1 MSRKGKKSSK
11 ARGTCNPAWVLLK
24 ERPLCIPTFPPFHL
38 LYPSCP
44 SLQLCVARPYLV
56 DPQDLSNSL
65 TPLRPSPLLG
75 RRSYQVTQAELREKE
90 KALRALDV
98 FLSQLMTQNELLE
111 SYLKKVSKVCRG

>member
-1 MSRKGKKSSK
+1 
-11 ARGTCNPAWVLLK
+11 
-24 ERPLCIPTFPPFHL
+24 
-38 LYPSCP
+38 
-44 SLQLCVARPYLV
+44 VARPYLV